1 MSEPTLPELIDESRK
16 LVERSKQHLAELR
29 KSLEDSRKAMEE
41 RWRSAITATHRRGG
55 GGLIITAKFVTGTV
69 RDFRPRKLPEPRYA
83 VSAPTYGCRPLPG
96 CA

>member
-55 GGLIITAKFVTGTV
+55 GGTDYN
-69 RDFRPRKLPEPRYA
+69 R
-83 VSAPTYGCRPLPG
+83 
-96 CA
+96 